1 MPTSVTQWKSP
12 LGIIQIEVSDKGV
25 RKIFFTNKKIDQE
38 KPSAIAQKVI
48 TQLSEHFSGKRTSFD
63 VPLDVDGT
71 DFQKAVW
78 NATAQ
83 IPFGETVSY
92 GDVAKRIGKPLASR
106 AVGSA
111 LGKNQIGIV
120 IPCHRVLAS
129 DGSLGGF
136 AWGLECKK
144 QLLFVENIHA

>member
-1 MPTSVTQWKSP
+1 MQASVTQWNSP
-12 LGIIQIEVSDKGV
+12 LGIIQIEVSEKGV
-25 RKIFFTNKKIDQE
+25 RKIFFTNKKIDQQV
-38 KPSAIAQKVI
+38 STAITKKAI
-48 TQLSEHFSGKRTSFD
+48 EQLSEHFSGKRTKFNL
-63 VPLDVDGT
+63 PLDVSGT

-78 NATAQ
+78 SATAE

-111 LGKNQIGIV
+111 LGKNKIGIV
-120 IPCHRVLAS
+120 VPCHRVLAS

-136 AWGLECKK
+136 AWGLDCKK
-144 QLLFVENIHA
+144 KLLSLEK